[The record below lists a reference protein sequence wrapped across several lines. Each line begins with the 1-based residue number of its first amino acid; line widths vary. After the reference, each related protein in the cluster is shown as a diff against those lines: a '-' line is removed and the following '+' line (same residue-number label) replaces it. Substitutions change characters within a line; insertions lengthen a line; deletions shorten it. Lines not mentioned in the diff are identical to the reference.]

1 MAKNNS
7 YDNYAGIT
15 MPFSQDAEQSVLG
28 AILLDPSC
36 FEKVLEY
43 LKPES
48 FYVPQNQKIFK
59 AISSLFS
66 RSQKIDFVTVLEELK
81 KEDGYDEGDGRAYLT
96 SLAELVPSISNV
108 EEYAKIVR
116 EKYYAR
122 TLIKTSKD
130 IIDIAQSQQESS
142 ETLIEIAEQKIYDIR
157 QGKETAGLIHISDV
171 IINEV
176 NERLAKLNSDERDDY
191 LGIPTGYA
199 GIDKLTAGLN
209 KSDLIILAARPGV
222 GKTSFAFNVA
232 TNVATKAKKS
242 VAIFSLEMSRE
253 QLVQRILSTEA
264 NIKSEKFRTG
274 ELDDDEWVRLAEAS
288 SALSKAPIYI
298 DETMSNTINQM
309 KAKLRRIPNLG
320 LVVVDYLQ
328 LMGIENSQAN
338 RVQEIS
344 EITRKFKM
352 LAKEMNVPIIMLS
365 QLNRDLEKRSNQRP
379 MLADLRDSGS
389 IEQDADM
396 VFFLYREAVSVN
408 DEEKKTELKNDAELI
423 VAKNRHGGQG
433 TVQLFWDGEFTRFT
447 SKEVRYDANS

>member
-222 GKTSFAFNVA
+222 GKTSFAINVA